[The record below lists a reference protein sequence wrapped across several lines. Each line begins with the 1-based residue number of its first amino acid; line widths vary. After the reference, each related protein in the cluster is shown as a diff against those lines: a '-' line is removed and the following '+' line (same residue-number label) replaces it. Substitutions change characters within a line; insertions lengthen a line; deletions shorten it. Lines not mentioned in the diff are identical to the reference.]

1 MKTIE
6 ILNKTEHLLA
16 EQKTSEY
23 LIQNEQTRL
32 IREIRVL
39 IDLCDNGYEGAA
51 EFGLGLLVP
60 AIDKFVLSIKTER
73 ESTRQL
79 VIDTIG
85 EDVSDE

>member
-16 EQKTSEY
+16 EQKTSDY
-23 LIQNEQTRL
+23 LIKNEQKRL

-51 EFGLGLLVP
+51 EFGLELLVP
-60 AIDKFVLSIKTER
+60 EIDKFVLSINVER
-73 ESTRQL
+73 ESTRAL
-79 VIDTIG
+79 VIDVIG
-85 EDVSDE
+85 EDVSE